1 LPPYPNVVHDDHP
14 VKFLLNL
21 LLMTALSAL
30 AGAAWVAHRP
40 RALPTVIVKDHGKA
54 VDMTDEIKQAVIKGS
69 AEIEISET
77 EINRHLEKVLTARM
91 AASLEK
97 SVRFE
102 KLHFDLDPGI
112 AHATLVW
119 DIAGQRQ
126 TATVD
131 LAITHLDKVFR
142 VDVIGGAYGHLQ
154 VPRGFVRPLRP
165 ALISLSTVLKEEVQ
179 ALFQM
184 NQVRIAEGKLLLDP
198 RFP

>member
-1 LPPYPNVVHDDHP
+1 VVHDDYP

-40 RALPTVIVKDHGKA
+40 RALPTVILKDHGKA

-102 KLHFDLDPGI
+102 KLHFDFDPGI

-126 TATVD
+126 TATMD

-142 VDVIGGAYGHLQ
+142 VEVIGGAYGHLQ
-154 VPRGFVRPLRP
+154 VPRGLMRPLRP

>member
-1 LPPYPNVVHDDHP
+1 
-14 VKFLLNL
+14 
-21 LLMTALSAL
+21 MTALSAL

-40 RALPTVIVKDHGKA
+40 RLLRMVTAKDHAKA

-77 EINRHLEKVLTARM
+77 EINRHLARVLSARM
-91 AASLEK
+91 APAFEK

-102 KLHFDLDPGI
+102 KLHFDLDPGV
-112 AHATLVW
+112 AHATLAW

-131 LAITHLDKVFR
+131 LAVTHLDQVFR
-142 VDVIGGAYGHLQ
+142 VEVVGGAYGHLQ
-154 VPRGFVRPLRP
+154 LPRGLMRPLRP
-165 ALISLSTVLKEEVQ
+165 ALISLSAVLKEEIQ

-184 NQVRIAEGKLLLDP
+184 NQVRIAEGKLSLDP